1 MLLKGPLARILHDYI
16 ISAGMEFKDLCSG
29 AKNSSSLSIFSGLT
43 GAVLCCTGAV
53 FQNQFL
59 CLKTNHSLSVSHKP

>member
-1 MLLKGPLARILHDYI
+1 P
-16 ISAGMEFKDLCSG
+16 GMEFKDLDSG

-59 CLKTNHSLSVSHKP
+59 CLKTNFILFLQVYSMQRILLL